1 MKIVKVVILFILTIS
16 IIGSL
21 VFYTKRW
28 MMTSPLFHVRTVKV
42 VGNELVSEK
51 TILTLLN
58 IKNEIHIFK
67 VNIDSLENKLSTNP
81 FIKNV
86 SVKRI
91 FPSTISVSLKEKHPL
106 AFVISKKNYLLSDSK
121 ELLPMPEQIRVYDLP
136 TITGIMNIESRF
148 KKKEDIPELN
158 KIVDILYTLQKPDID
173 LYYEISEI
181 YYRNKEMSVL
191 YLYDKAIPVYMNNTE
206 LEETLFRFKQ
216 FLAYSKSSNFL
227 KKIKYVNLCYKNQ
240 VIIKE

>member
-1 MKIVKVVILFILTIS
+1 
-16 IIGSL
+16 
-21 VFYTKRW
+21 
-28 MMTSPLFHVRTVKV
+28 MTGVQTCALP
-42 VGNELVSEK
+42 
-51 TILTLLN
+51 IY

-67 VNIDSLENKLSTNP
+67 VNIDSLENKLVTNP
-81 FIKNV
+81 FIKDV

-91 FPSTISVSLKEKHPL
+91 FPSTISVSLKEKRPL
-106 AFVISKKNYLLSDSK
+106 AFVISKKNYLLSYSK

-136 TITGIMNIESRF
+136 TITGIKNIESRL
-148 KKKEDIPELN
+148 KKKESIAELD
-158 KIVDILYTLQKPDID
+158 KIVDILYSLQKPDID

-181 YYRNKEMSVL
+181 YYRNNDMSIL
-191 YLYDKAIPVYMNNTE
+191 YLYDKAIPVYMNNTG

-227 KKIKYVNLCYKNQ
+227 KKIKYINLCYKNQ